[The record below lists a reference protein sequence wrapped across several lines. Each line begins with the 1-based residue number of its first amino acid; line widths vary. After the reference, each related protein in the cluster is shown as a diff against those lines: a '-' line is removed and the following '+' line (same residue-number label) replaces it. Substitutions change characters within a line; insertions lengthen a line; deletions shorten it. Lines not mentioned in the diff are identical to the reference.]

1 MKKRLLLLF
10 AALGCFSTSAQIGRH
25 TVVADLPG
33 MFCGWCANEGGW
45 SWDNELLVGFVAK
58 AFEDR
63 GDTVDGH
70 NAVKEASEFHYL
82 ARSTDRGRPQCSQ
95 RGSRVPLSGSLDRP
109 RTALADR
116 SRPRV

>member
-10 AALGCFSTSAQIGRH
+10 AALGCLSTAAQIRH

-45 SWDNELLVGFVAK
+45 SWGNELLVGFVAK

-70 NAVKEASEFHYL
+70 NAVKETAEFHYL
-82 ARSTDRGRPQCSQ
+82 ARSTDRSRPQ
-95 RGSRVPLSGSLDRP
+95 V
-109 RTALADR
+109 
-116 SRPRV
+116 